1 LAPIP
6 IKAGVV
12 QAMLNASNNTMR
24 PLNILCHAHM
34 PLVPACPIT
43 VTKQT
48 DGKELRMAD
57 AEVRAF
63 SPPTGFPYVFTQAA
77 NPDMPGVTTQRHR
90 LANNVVCLFGHDKE
104 PVANPRRRAGRY
116 PQGVISLRM
125 RNRILPGVYCYIRS
139 GVNQGCVVRVIGK
152 GQGRCEWEIMAV
164 GTTLTTYAADHPYQC
179 CHSTVADI
187 QAHLLRRCAPP
198 SL

>member
-1 LAPIP
+1 
-6 IKAGVV
+6 
-12 QAMLNASNNTMR
+12 
-24 PLNILCHAHM
+24 M
-34 PLVPACPIT
+34 PLVPLRPIT
-43 VTKQT
+43 VTKQS
-48 DGKELRMAD
+48 DPKELRMAD
-57 AEVRAF
+57 TNVRAF
-63 SPPTGFPYVFTQAA
+63 SPPPGFPYVFTQAA
-77 NPDMPGVTTQRHR
+77 STDAPDVTTQRHR

-104 PVANPRRRAGRY
+104 PVMNPRRRAGRY

-139 GVNQGCVVRVIGK
+139 GINQGRVVRVIGR

-164 GTTLTTYAADHPYQC
+164 GATLTTYDADHPGQR

-198 SL
+198 GL